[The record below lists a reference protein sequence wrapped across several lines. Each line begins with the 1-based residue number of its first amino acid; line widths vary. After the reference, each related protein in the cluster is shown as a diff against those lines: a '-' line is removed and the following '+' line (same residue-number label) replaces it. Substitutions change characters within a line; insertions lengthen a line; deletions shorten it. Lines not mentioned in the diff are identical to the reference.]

1 MGSPSYWMGLFSLYC
16 VSSLGLVCSWQLN
29 ERPRLFLEMSPGD
42 YVSFRGNSSEIDYF
56 RVLLAVEEGK
66 YLLLGA
72 RNVLYKVE
80 LRDDLRLRQK
90 LEWRSEDR
98 VRKDCLVKGKTQRD
112 CQNYISVLAQY
123 EADREKYLLCGTN
136 AFKPLCRDYADER
149 GSYVP
154 GETRSGLGLCAY
166 SPEHNSTAILLGE
179 ELFAGT
185 FADHAGVDPII
196 FRDAQRTRP
205 FDSTVLNAPDFVGS
219 FGDGDYVYFFF
230 REGAVEYTNCGK
242 AIFSRVARVCKN
254 DRGGPGQQVNYWMS
268 FLKSRLNC
276 SVPGDYSFYFD
287 EIQAV
292 SELVPGLYG
301 EQENLIFYATFS
313 TPVNSIGGSAVCA
326 YSIKDINKA
335 FNGKFKEQRDSSAN
349 WLPVSDKNVPTPRPG
364 SCIKENDTNSLGDVN
379 LNFVKTH
386 MLMDETVS
394 PFFGAPV
401 VIRTG
406 LSSRFTALAVDP
418 QISTTDGKHYDVI
431 FTGTTNG
438 YILKSIN
445 ARSPLSSGGV
455 ESVIIEEL
463 KVFQSPTMI
472 RKVQVVGGEREGGRS
487 LGKLVIM
494 SDDEVRSFPVQ
505 RCDRAASCPECV
517 ALRDPYCAWD
527 VRSARCGSGDWTQN
541 MASSFIQSVSTGEHS
556 HCLAEGS
563 PSSRI
568 LEDDPLRPVGLV
580 INIVN
585 REKSSLSSKPEAPD
599 RTVSQQGPGVQVSE
613 SNTVLFSLETLVI
626 TVSAGAVAALVV
638 GFVIGYCC
646 GRKCG
651 KESGVHLPYPDTEYE
666 YFEQR
671 QGLARPLAPLLPTS
685 SDKLD
690 PRDQEEVTYAEP
702 ELVSRPAH
710 LSALNS
716 GVGGGGGKYYD
727 GSSHYSS
734 SLLQPNKFNTI
745 HSSVSKRGTKG
756 NLHPHADG
764 SSLLAGGGL
773 HFINEPPASTLFNN
787 ASSNNHRGRNVAAA
801 EPGVNFQMSTLGRSS
816 MRNNGKTDSSGLLE
830 SGQPQVVDSAYGTT
844 RSVKKVYL

>member
-1 MGSPSYWMGLFSLYC
+1 MFVLLLYLGWFWMWTSGM
-16 VSSLGLVCSWQLN
+16 VCAWQRN

-42 YVSFRGNSSEIDYF
+42 YVSFGGNESEVDYF
-56 RVLLAVEEGK
+56 RVMLPIEEGK

-90 LEWRSEDR
+90 LEWKSEER
-98 VRKDCLVKGKTQRD
+98 VREDCLVKGKTQRE

-123 EADREKYLLCGTN
+123 DQDREKYILCGTN
-136 AFKPLCRDYADER
+136 AFKPLCREYTDER

-154 GETRSGLGLCAY
+154 GETKTGIGLCPY
-166 SPEHNSTAILLGE
+166 SPDHNSTAILVGE
-179 ELFAGT
+179 DLFSGT
-185 FADHAGVDPII
+185 FADHAAVDPII
-196 FRDAQRTRP
+196 IRGSVKTRP
-205 FDSTVLNAPDFVGS
+205 FDSTVLNSPDFVGS
-219 FGDGDYVYFFF
+219 FSDSDFVYFFF
-230 REGAVEYTNCGK
+230 REGAVEYFNCGK

-254 DRGGPGQQVNYWMS
+254 DPGGTGNHWMS
-268 FLKSRLNC
+268 FIKTRLNC
-276 SVPGDYSFYFD
+276 SVPGAYPFYFD
-287 EIQAV
+287 EIQGV
-292 SELVPGLYG
+292 SELILGSYG
-301 EQENLIFYATFS
+301 DDPQESLIFYATFS
-313 TPVNSIGGSAVCA
+313 TPSNSIGGSAVCA
-326 YSIKDINKA
+326 YSIKDINKS
-335 FNGKFKEQRDSSAN
+335 FIGKFKEQRDTSAN
-349 WLPVSDKNVPTPRPG
+349 WLPVSEKDVPKPRPG
-364 SCIKENDTNSLGDVN
+364 TCINENDTNSLGDVN
-379 LNFVKTH
+379 TNFIKSHT
-386 MLMDETVS
+386 LMDETV
-394 PFFGAPV
+394 PPLFGSPV

-406 LSSRFTALAVDP
+406 LSSRFTTLAVDP
-418 QISTTDGKHYDVI
+418 QISTTDGRHYDII

-445 ARSPLSSGGV
+445 ALGPSSNDRV

-463 KVFQSPTMI
+463 KVFEKPTI
-472 RKVQVVGGEREGGRS
+472 IKKVQVVGGEKEGGRS

-494 SDDEVRSFPVQ
+494 SDDEIRSFPVQ
-505 RCDRAASCPECV
+505 RCDRATTCPECV

-556 HCLAEGS
+556 HCLAEIVVQDGEEDNKGKWYD
-563 PSSRI
+563 RI
-568 LEDDPLRPVGLV
+568 QPVGLV

-585 REKSSLSSKPEAPD
+585 REKNSLSKPETKD
-599 RTVSQQGPGVQVSE
+599 RTVSQNNPSGVQGVE
-613 SNTVLFSLETLVI
+613 PNTVLFSLETLVI

-702 ELVSRPAH
+702 ELVSRPVPSH
-710 LSALNS
+710 LNALNS
-716 GVGGGGGKYYD
+716 GGGKYYD
-727 GSSHYSS
+727 GDRFGSSHYSS

-745 HSSVSKRGTKG
+745 HSSVSKRNKAH
-756 NLHPHADG
+756 ND
-764 SSLLAGGGL
+764 SLMLGGGGGVGGGL
-773 HFINEPPASTLFNN
+773 HFINDPPGVPATLFNAGN
-787 ASSNNHRGRNVAAA
+787 RRENIGPN
-801 EPGVNFQMSTLGRSS
+801 VNFQMSTLGRSS
-816 MRNNGKTDSSGLLE
+816 MRNNGKSSVNGDSSNDG
-830 SGQPQVVDSAYGTT
+830 SQPQVVDSAYGTT